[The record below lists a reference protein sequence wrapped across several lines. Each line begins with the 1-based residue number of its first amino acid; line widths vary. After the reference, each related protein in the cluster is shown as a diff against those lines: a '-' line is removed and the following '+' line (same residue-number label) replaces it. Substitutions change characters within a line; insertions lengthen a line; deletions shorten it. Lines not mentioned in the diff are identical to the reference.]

1 MTDPTLRNAVV
12 ARRAGLVTGGL
23 SARDGLFRARTPSV
37 RRRRDRL
44 ARADRSARSG
54 ILTVGAEPDG
64 VADVDPS
71 HPPTAAP
78 RPPSRSAMAWGVALS
93 LAVVAAA
100 SVVTV
105 SLSVDA
111 PLIREAFGLSET
123 EIGAI
128 ASCVYIGA
136 AASSVVA
143 GRLTDGWGPGR
154 VLVVVALVLAAG
166 VGVAALAPTYWVFF
180 GGVLLA
186 GLGYGAVNPPTNVLA
201 NPRSSRRRGLA
212 ISIKQSG
219 IPLGGAVAGLLIPP
233 VAVQHGWR
241 LSLLVPIGLCGLL
254 ALLFATLRPSAAP
267 ADQDELSADDAIRLR
282 LPRAYVFGFL
292 MGGVQV
298 TIFTFLAVYLVDDR
312 SMTPQQ
318 AGAWLALLLGGGLVG
333 RIAWGWS
340 SDRLHLD
347 RGRVLQAT
355 ALLSAAALALLPVVG
370 VAALPV
376 VLLVIGLCSVGWNGV
391 YIASVT
397 EAAAAGT
404 VGLVTGRSMRLVNL
418 GAVLIPPSFGLLVST
433 RHDWVLPWIL
443 CGALSLLS
451 LCLLQFSRARPV
463 GPVRRTAR

>member
-1 MTDPTLRNAVV
+1 MIV
-12 ARRAGLVTGGL
+12 
-23 SARDGLFRARTPSV
+23 
-37 RRRRDRL
+37 
-44 ARADRSARSG
+44 
-54 ILTVGAEPDG
+54 IAEPDG
-64 VADVDPS
+64 VVGAYSPAIARATS
-71 HPPTAAP
+71 RAA
-78 RPPSRSAMAWGVALS
+78 MVVGVTQS

-100 SVVTV
+100 SFVTV
-105 SLSVDA
+105 SMSVDA

-154 VLVVVALVLAAG
+154 VLVLVMLLLAAG
-166 VGVAALAPTYWVFF
+166 VGVAALAPTYGVFL

-201 NPRSSRRRGLA
+201 NPRTPRRRGLA

-219 IPLGGAVAGLLIPP
+219 IPLGGAVAGLLIPA
-233 VAVQHGWR
+233 VAVRYGWR
-241 LSLLVPIGLCGLL
+241 LSLVVPIASCVLL
-254 ALLFATLRPSAAP
+254 ALLFATLRRSASP
-267 ADQDELSADDAIRLR
+267 ADDDEHSADDAVRLR

-355 ALLSAAALALLPVVG
+355 ALLSAAALALLPWAWD
-370 VAALPV
+370 AALPG
-376 VLLVIGLCSVGWNGV
+376 VLVVIGLCAVGWNGV

-397 EAAAAGT
+397 EAAAPGA

-418 GAVLIPPSFGLLVST
+418 GAVLVPPSFGALVSI

-443 CGALSLLS
+443 CAGLSLLS
-451 LCLLQFSRARPV
+451 LCLLQFSRALPV
-463 GPVRRTAR
+463 GPVRAIAR

>member
-1 MTDPTLRNAVV
+1 MTNAT
-12 ARRAGLVTGGL
+12 APRASSRFVMVL
-23 SARDGLFRARTPSV
+23 
-37 RRRRDRL
+37 
-44 ARADRSARSG
+44 
-54 ILTVGAEPDG
+54 G
-64 VADVDPS
+64 VAQ
-71 HPPTAAP
+71 
-78 RPPSRSAMAWGVALS
+78 S

-100 SVVTV
+100 SLVTV
-105 SLSVDA
+105 SLTVNA

-143 GRLTDGWGPGR
+143 GLLTDCWGPGR
-154 VLVVVALVLAAG
+154 VLVLVTLVLAAG

-180 GGVLLA
+180 GGVMLA

-201 NPRSSRRRGLA
+201 NPRSPHRRGLA

-219 IPLGGAVAGLLIPP
+219 IPLGGVVAGLLIPA
-233 VAVQHGWR
+233 VAVRYGWR
-241 LSLLVPIGLCGLL
+241 LSLLVPIAVCALL
-254 ALLFATLRPSAAP
+254 ALLFATLRAP
-267 ADQDELSADDAIRLR
+267 AASADHDEHSTDDAVRLR

-318 AGAWLALLLGGGLVG
+318 AGAWLALLLGGGLLG

-370 VAALPV
+370 FAALPV

-397 EAAAAGT
+397 EAAALGS

-418 GAVLIPPSFGLLVST
+418 GAVLIPPSFGALVSI
-433 RHDWVLPWIL
+433 RHDWVLPWVL
-443 CGALSLLS
+443 CAALSLLS
-451 LCLLQFSRARPV
+451 LCLLQSSRAIPV
-463 GPVRRTAR
+463 GPVRPSSQ